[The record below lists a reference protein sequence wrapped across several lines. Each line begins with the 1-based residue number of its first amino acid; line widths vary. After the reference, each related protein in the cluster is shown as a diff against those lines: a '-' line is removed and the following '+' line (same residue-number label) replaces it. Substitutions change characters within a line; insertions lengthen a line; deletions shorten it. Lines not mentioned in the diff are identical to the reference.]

1 MKAQNKQGTYIIL
14 IIVLL
19 ISSINICA
27 QENARYITIS
37 GIVKDQRSKK
47 KLEYVNVSVPGTG
60 IGTIS
65 NEDGRFSIKISDSLK
80 VNSIEFSRMG
90 YYNTKIPVGNKD
102 IADTTIFLNVNAKEL
117 SEVIIRSADP
127 KLIVE
132 ESLNRISKNYS
143 PNINMLTGFY
153 RETVKKGRNYIDIS
167 EAVIS
172 MYKTPYSRGT
182 YEDRVE
188 ILKGRKLLSQK
199 ASDTLAVKLVGGPAL
214 SINADLV
221 KERDFLFDLNFL
233 SINTFKHEDPVMI
246 EQQQHYVISFNPNRQ
261 EIAPYPLFYG
271 KLYINKNN
279 LTIAKAE
286 ISLDMS
292 DKNKVINSILRKK
305 PPKLRFNPQE
315 VSFVINYKEHNGLA
329 YLNYIHNE
337 IRFKCDWKR
346 RLFSTNYSV
355 VSEMIVTD
363 IKEENISKISR
374 KSAFKDSHV
383 LSEKVSNFYDDD
395 FWKDYNIIEPTESL
409 ESAISKLRKQYK

>member
-1 MKAQNKQGTYIIL
+1 MRAQSKPGIYIIL
-14 IIVLL
+14 IILLL
-19 ISSINICA
+19 ISPISICA
-27 QENARYITIS
+27 QENPRYITIS

-47 KLEYVNVSVPGTG
+47 KLEYVNVSVSGTG

-90 YYNTKIPVGNKD
+90 YYNTKVPVGSKD
-102 IADTTIFLNVNAKEL
+102 VVDTTIFMNINVKEL
-117 SEVIIRSADP
+117 SEVVIRSAEP

-172 MYKTPYSRGT
+172 IYKSPYTKSIN
-182 YEDRVE
+182 EDRTE

-199 ASDTLAVKLVGGPAL
+199 ASDTLAVKLVGGPTL
-214 SINADLV
+214 SINADIV
-221 KERDFLFDLNFL
+221 KYPDFLFDVNFL
-233 SINTFKHEDPVMI
+233 SINAFKHEDPVMI
-246 EQQQHYVISFNPNRQ
+246 DQQQHYVISFKPNHSNN
-261 EIAPYPLFYG
+261 IPYPLFYG

-292 DKNKVINSILRKK
+292 DKSKVINSILRKK

-315 VSFVINYKEHNGLA
+315 VSFVINYKEHNGRA

-363 IKEENISKISR
+363 IQEGNINKISR